1 MRSTTKGMK
10 VHKQSRS
17 RRGEGLPSRWF
28 MEWKQPQR
36 NFFSSPFDIIRTSHL
51 TLYPA
56 IFIGVPGLKRTL
68 SSFFV
73 FILLATGLVS
83 CGGSS
88 KPPTASGLT
97 YRAFVSNPLNPTFGG
112 TVFPGLNIVDA
123 TKDVLSAFDVDLAGT
138 TSSAGFMVESPKRD
152 RTVVFSPTT
161 NISQTNTLAIIDNA
175 KENASGTVTLPGP
188 TESMFVASDNTTLF
202 TAVPTAPVTGQSA
215 GAVLEIN
222 MSSNSVNATIPITG
236 AHFVVPAP
244 SGNEILALSD
254 TANTVTAIAPSLIST
269 GNPLTPVTG
278 PFDKPVW
285 AIFSSDGSTAYV
297 LNCGAQCGGT
307 TASVAIVDMTQTPP
321 AVTAT
326 VPVAA
331 ATYGILS
338 GGNLYVAGTPVS
350 GGGNCQTSLC
360 GVLTIFPGANV
371 SASPTTVI
379 AVNITD
385 GYHNRMVQG
394 PNNQLFIGSR
404 NCTNVPATSST
415 PGRGCLSVIN
425 TAANTAYTAPQ
436 NGDVTGIQPID
447 GRPVVYVCEG
457 GALQIY
463 DTNFDLEAG
472 HQLQVQPTRSDG
484 SGQVGITGQ
493 AIDVI
498 LADFPNGSL
507 ITE

>member
-1 MRSTTKGMK
+1 
-10 VHKQSRS
+10 
-17 RRGEGLPSRWF
+17 
-28 MEWKQPQR
+28 
-36 NFFSSPFDIIRTSHL
+36 
-51 TLYPA
+51 
-56 IFIGVPGLKRTL
+56 LKRTL

-88 KPPTASGLT
+88 KRPTASGLT

-112 TVFPGLNIVDA
+112 AIFPGLNIIDA
-123 TKDVLSAFDVDLAGT
+123 SKDVLSAFDVDLAGT
-138 TSSAGFMVESPKRD
+138 TSSAGFMAESPKRD

-161 NISQTNTLAIIDNA
+161 DTSQSNVLAIIDNA

-188 TESMFVASDNTTLF
+188 TESMFVWTNNTTLF
-202 TAVPTAPVTGQSA
+202 TAIPTAPVSGQPA
-215 GAVLEIN
+215 GAVLQIDI
-222 MSSNSVNATIPITG
+222 SKNSITATIPIAG

-244 SGNEILALSD
+244 NGNEILAISD
-254 TANTVTAIAPSLIST
+254 TANTVTEIAPSLIAT

-285 AIFSSDGSTAYV
+285 AIFSQDGSTAYV
-297 LNCGAQCGGT
+297 LNCGPQCGGT
-307 TASVAIVDMTQTPP
+307 AASIAVVDMTQTPP
-321 AVTAT
+321 AVTST

-350 GGGNCQTSLC
+350 SGANCQTSLC

-371 SASPTTVI
+371 TASPTTVI

-385 GYHNRMVQG
+385 GNHNRMVQG

-404 NCTNVPATSST
+404 NCTNVIKSDTT
-415 PGRGCLSVIN
+415 PGRGCLSVVN

-484 SGQVGITGQ
+484 TGQVGITGQ
-493 AIDVI
+493 AIDVT

-507 ITE
+507 ITK

>member
-1 MRSTTKGMK
+1 M
-10 VHKQSRS
+10 
-17 RRGEGLPSRWF
+17 
-28 MEWKQPQR
+28 
-36 NFFSSPFDIIRTSHL
+36 
-51 TLYPA
+51 
-56 IFIGVPGLKRTL
+56 KRTL

-123 TKDVLSAFDVDLAGT
+123 TKDVLSAFDVDLSGT
-138 TSSAGFMVESPKRD
+138 TSSAGFMVGSPKRD
-152 RTVVFSPTT
+152 RTVVFSPTSDV
-161 NISQTNTLAIIDNA
+161 SQSNTLAIVDNA

-188 TESMFVASDNTTLF
+188 TESMFVASDDTTLF
-202 TAVPTAPVTGQSA
+202 AAVPTAPVTGQAA
-215 GAVLEIN
+215 GAVLAIN
-222 MSSNSVNATIPITG
+222 MSSNSVTATIPIAG
-236 AHFVVPAP
+236 AHFVVPTP
-244 SGNEILALSD
+244 TGNEILALSD
-254 TANTVTAIAPSLIST
+254 TANTVTVIAPSLVST

-297 LNCGAQCGGT
+297 LNCGQQCGGT
-307 TASVAIVDMTQTPP
+307 AAGIAVVDMTQTPP
-321 AVTAT
+321 AVTST

-331 ATYGILS
+331 ATYGILI
-338 GGNLYVAGTPVS
+338 GGNLYVAGTPVAS
-350 GGGNCQTSLC
+350 GANCQTDLC
-360 GVLTIFPGANV
+360 GVLTVFPGADLTAAPV
-371 SASPTTVI
+371 TVAI
-379 AVNITD
+379 AD
-385 GYHNRMVQG
+385 GYQNRMVQG

-404 NCTNVPATSST
+404 NCTNVIATSTT
-415 PGRGCLSVIN
+415 PGRGCLSVVN

-463 DTNFDLEAG
+463 DTNFDLDAG

-507 ITE
+507 ITK

>member
-1 MRSTTKGMK
+1 
-10 VHKQSRS
+10 
-17 RRGEGLPSRWF
+17 
-28 MEWKQPQR
+28 
-36 NFFSSPFDIIRTSHL
+36 
-51 TLYPA
+51 
-56 IFIGVPGLKRTL
+56 LKRTL

-97 YRAFVSNPLNPTFGG
+97 YRAFVSNPLNPTVGG

-123 TKDVLSAFDVDLAGT
+123 TKDVLSAFDVDLSGT
-138 TSSAGFMVESPKRD
+138 ASSAGFMVGSPKRD

-161 NISQTNTLAIIDNA
+161 DVSQTNTLAIIDNA
-175 KENASGTVTLPGP
+175 KENASGSVTLPGP
-188 TESMFVASDNTTLF
+188 TESMFVWTDDTTLF
-202 TAVPTAPVTGQSA
+202 TAVPTAPVTGQAA

-222 MSSNSVNATIPITG
+222 LSSNSLTATIPIAG

-244 SGNEILALSD
+244 SGNEILAISD
-254 TANTVTAIAPSLIST
+254 TAPNSLCPTFGEVTMIAPSLIST
-269 GNPLTPVTG
+269 GNPITLVNG
-278 PFDKPVW
+278 CFDKPVW

-297 LNCGAQCGGT
+297 LNCGPECGGT
-307 TASVAIVDMTQTPP
+307 TASIAVVDMTQTPP
-321 AVTAT
+321 AVTST

-338 GGNLYVAGTPVS
+338 GGNLYVAGTPVAS
-350 GGGNCQTSLC
+350 GTNCQTDLC
-360 GVLTIFPGANV
+360 GVLTVFPGADLTATPV
-371 SASPTTVI
+371 TV
-379 AVNITD
+379 AITD

-425 TAANTAYTAPQ
+425 TAANAAYTAPQ

-507 ITE
+507 ITK